1 MAHLLHYGPRFK
13 KVRCSTA
20 LSAQTEFSHPTVST
34 DERLI
39 EIAKG
44 STATSLLARAAITRV
59 RSTIGQ
65 IGFDHLWAAGKAP
78 TPSKSHEC
86 GVASTKCLNLFATHP
101 LTYSS

>member
-1 MAHLLHYGPRFK
+1 M
-13 KVRCSTA
+13 
-20 LSAQTEFSHPTVST
+20 ST

-78 TPSKSHEC
+78 TPGKSHEC
-86 GVASTKCLNLFATHP
+86 SVASTKCLNLFATHP
-101 LTYSS
+101 LTYSSQMHAYE